1 MKDNKT
7 YTSNSKGLEVSYE
20 METKQNKI
28 IMSLWQ

>member
-7 YTSNSKGLEVSYE
+7 YTYHSKGLEVSYE

>member
-7 YTSNSKGLEVSYE
+7 STSKGLEVSNE
-20 METKQNKI
+20 MEAKQNKI